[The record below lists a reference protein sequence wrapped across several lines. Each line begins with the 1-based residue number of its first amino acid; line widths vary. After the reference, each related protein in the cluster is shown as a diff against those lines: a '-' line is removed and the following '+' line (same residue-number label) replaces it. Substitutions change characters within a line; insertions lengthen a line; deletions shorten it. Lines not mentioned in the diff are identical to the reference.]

1 MPELPE
7 VETIKES
14 LKAKILFKKIK
25 EADILCEK
33 LIKYPEKPDF
43 IKNIKDK
50 KIKNLQRKGKFLI
63 LKLSHNYNLVVHLG
77 MTGQLLYFNSH
88 QSFDKHTHVLFNF
101 EDSSQ
106 LQYNDVR
113 KFGALWLVSDGWL
126 RFVPG
131 LSELGPEPLKKEFS
145 LEYFQKA
152 LNKKSIIKYLLLNQ
166 KNLAGLGNIY
176 VDEILFRAEIH
187 PRRPSS
193 ELSDLEGEKLYYT
206 ILEVL
211 GEAIKARGT
220 SVVNYMD
227 GNSQKG
233 EFQKHLKV
241 YKRLG
246 NPCYNC
252 ETPVERIVLAGRGT
266 YFCPECQH

>member
-14 LKAKILFKKIK
+14 LKERILFKKVK
-25 EADILCEK
+25 EADIMCQK
-33 LIKYPEKPDF
+33 LIKYPESPEF
-43 IKNIKDK
+43 SKNIKDK
-50 KIKNLQRKGKFLI
+50 KIKELQRKGKFLI
-63 LKLSHNYNLVVHLG
+63 FKLSHNHNLVVHLG
-77 MTGQLLYFNSH
+77 MTGQLLYFSSP
-88 QSFDKHTHVLFNF
+88 QKCDKHTHVTFNF
-101 EDSSQ
+101 ESSDQ

-113 KFGALWLVSDGWL
+113 KFGGLWLVSDGWL

-145 LEYFQKA
+145 LEYFQKT
-152 LNKKSIIKYLLLNQ
+152 LTKKCIIKHLLLNQ

-187 PRRPSS
+187 PQRPAS
-193 ELSDLEGEKLYYT
+193 ELSAPEGEKLYFT
-206 ILEVL
+206 ILGVL
-211 GEAIKARGT
+211 EEAIKARGT
-220 SVVNYMD
+220 SVVNYID

-233 EFQKHLKV
+233 EFQRHLKV

-246 NPCYNC
+246 DPCFNC

-266 YFCPECQH
+266 YYCPRCQN